1 MVSTLEQDDEE
12 CRKIA
17 EQEDEEDTLHVVD
30 AEGDYALH
38 RTALRRPVGD
48 VHGIHLVILT
58 VRLRL
63 DLKHHHRC
71 QQVRLTSCMG
81 LLSMQNISIFLF
93 AGYNLPLGKTNKLII
108 HIHR

>member
-17 EQEDEEDTLHVVD
+17 EQEDEEDTLHVAD
-30 AEGDYALH
+30 AEGDDALH
-38 RTALRRPVGD
+38 RTALRRPAGD
-48 VHGIHLVILT
+48 VHGIHLVDILT

-63 DLKHHHRC
+63 DLKHHHTC

-81 LLSMQNISIFLF
+81 LLSMQNITIFLF
-93 AGYNLPLGKTNKLII
+93 AGHNLSLEKNNNNNNN
-108 HIHR
+108 